1 MRRALNGSLSGVD
14 KAAALLATVGE
25 NISAQILKHLTEE
38 EVRRVSQ
45 AVAQLANLGSSEV
58 ETILEEFDQ
67 MVAAQQYM
75 VKGGLDYAREMLHHA
90 FGADVASRM
99 LERVKNS
106 IDTETANFDV
116 LQKADPQQ
124 LAKFIHNEHP
134 QTIALVLSH
143 LTASQA
149 AVLLTS
155 LPREL
160 RTDVAVRMA
169 NLDQI
174 SPEIIGK
181 IASVIE
187 EKLQALGEFS
197 RESYGGVRAV
207 AEMVNRLDIGESRNI
222 LNAIEQEDNKL
233 FETIRHL
240 MFVFEDLIQ
249 LDVRDLKEL
258 IQRVDR
264 KMLTIALK
272 GTSDQLKS
280 RIMGVMSQRSAEML
294 REDIEVV
301 GAVKIREVEAAQQHI
316 IGLIRDMEKD
326 GSITLQESQYV
337 V

>member
-25 NISAQILKHLTEE
+25 NVSAKILKHLTED

-45 AVAQLANLGSSEV
+45 AVAQLANLSSSEA
-58 ETILEEFDQ
+58 ETILEEFEE
-67 MVAAQQYM
+67 MIVTQQYV

-90 FGADVASRM
+90 FGSEVAIRM

-124 LAKFIHNEHP
+124 LARFIHNEHP

-169 NLDQI
+169 SLDQI
-174 SPEIIGK
+174 SPEVIGK

-187 EKLQALGEFS
+187 EKLEALGEFS

-207 AEMVNRLDIGESRNI
+207 AEMVNRLDIGESREI
-222 LNAIEQEDNKL
+222 LNAIEIEDSKL

-240 MFVFEDLIQ
+240 MFVFEDLMQ
-249 LDVRDLKEL
+249 LDIRDLKEL
-258 IQRVDR
+258 IQRIDR

-272 GTSDQLKS
+272 GTSDQLKA
-280 RIMGVMSQRSAEML
+280 RIMSVMSQRSAEML
-294 REDIEVV
+294 REDIEV
-301 GAVKIREVEAAQQHI
+301 I
-316 IGLIRDMEKD
+316 
-326 GSITLQESQYV
+326 
-337 V
+337 

>member
-207 AEMVNRLDIGESRNI
+207 AEMVNRLDTGESRNI

-272 GTSDQLKS
+272 GTSDQLKT